1 MNSDPSPAPKSKW
14 RVHAIVLLGVVNF
27 MAFMI
32 HMLIDRT
39 SAFPSGGRFVDGQF
53 LVSSHGHDVA
63 FTVGRYWFSY
73 IHGIIF
79 VIVHLAVMLFG
90 MLSHRKKAVA

>member
-1 MNSDPSPAPKSKW
+1 MNSVPSPAPKSKW
-14 RVHAIVLLGVVNF
+14 LVNAIVMLGVANF
-27 MAFMI
+27 IAFMT
-32 HMLIDRT
+32 HMLIDGT

-73 IHGIIF
+73 IHGIVF

-90 MLSHRKKAVA
+90 MLSPRKKAVA